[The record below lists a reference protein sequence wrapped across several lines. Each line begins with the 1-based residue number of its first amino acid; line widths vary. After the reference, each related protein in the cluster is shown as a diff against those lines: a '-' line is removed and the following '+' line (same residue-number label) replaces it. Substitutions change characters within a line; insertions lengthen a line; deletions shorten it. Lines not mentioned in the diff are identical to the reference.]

1 MASTRLIHRRAHG
14 GRRCRVLK
22 ERMPRPSTKPY
33 SCFSSVASTVAVAPA
48 LTVMVLSQVLN
59 PDFAS
64 LILWS
69 PTASRRDE
77 GVLPMNFS
85 SRVAPREKN
94 ERQARGFLL
103 SGVNSECLNALPFR
117 CNLGPSL
124 AGKITE
130 RCHAGPL

>member
-1 MASTRLIHRRAHG
+1 MASTRLLHRRAHG
-14 GRRCRVLK
+14 GRRCRILK
-22 ERMPRPSTKPY
+22 ERMPRPLTKPY

-59 PDFAS
+59 ADVTS

-69 PTASRRDE
+69 PIASRRDE

-94 ERQARGFLL
+94 ERQARGSLL
-103 SGVNSECLNALPFR
+103 SGVNSERLNALPFR
-117 CNLGPSL
+117 CSLGPSL